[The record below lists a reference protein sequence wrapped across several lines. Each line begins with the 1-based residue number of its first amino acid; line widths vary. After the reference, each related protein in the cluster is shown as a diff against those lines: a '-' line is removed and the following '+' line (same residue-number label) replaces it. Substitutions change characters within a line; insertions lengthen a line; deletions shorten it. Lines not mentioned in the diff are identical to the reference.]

1 MLLATVGVLGFLVLQ
16 PGLGFSYSTGTRVHT
31 LLYMAA
37 SIVIGVQAVQLALLT
52 KWLGVVSGIVPEPRW
67 LAQTKPLR
75 TVETGLLFGG
85 ALFLLGVLWSLAI
98 LYGWGSGGFGA
109 LDPVEGMRV
118 VIPAVTLMIVG
129 MQAVAGALFAGSA
142 ELCWRTVD
150 RKRNG

>member
-1 MLLATVGVLGFLVLQ
+1 
-16 PGLGFSYSTGTRVHT
+16 
-31 LLYMAA
+31 MAA
-37 SIVIGVQAVQLALLT
+37 AIVIGVQSVQLALLT
-52 KWLGVVSGIVPEPRW
+52 KWLGVVSGIVPEPQW
-67 LAQTKPLR
+67 LMRTKPLR

-85 ALFLLGVLWSLAI
+85 ALFLLGVVWSVGI
-98 LYGWGSGGFGA
+98 LYGWGSAGFGA
-109 LDPVEGMRV
+109 LNPAEGMRV